1 MKRCPILLEWN
12 ELSFEARCC
21 LGEMAGLKES
31 FVENVLAKQNADEID
46 DWIKGML
53 VFNLE
58 KRTQNRVQFDFEMNE
73 SWCARAD
80 SNL

>member
-1 MKRCPILLEWN
+1 MMRCPILLKWN

-31 FVENVLAKQNADEID
+31 FVENVLAKQNANEID
-46 DWIKGML
+46 EWIKTML

-58 KRTQNRVQFDFEMNE
+58 DRTQGKYRYDFEITKN
-73 SWCARAD
+73 
-80 SNL
+80 